1 MTYDSPQPPCARDWS
16 SACNRGASTGI
27 ALNRLRRRVVFE
39 RIVFRIDAAE
49 PGRWVVKGGMAL
61 EVRMPDDARTT
72 KDLDLG
78 LREDGIDSS
87 DLRDR
92 LIDALAT
99 DPTTMASSLPSA
111 RRSNSCGGDGGAPR
125 GVSRFRRHSPAGSS
139 AA

>member
-1 MTYDSPQPPCARDWS
+1 MAYDSPVALRTALEQRLQSEAQ
-16 SACNRGASTGI
+16 ATGI

-61 EVRMPDDARTT
+61 EVRMPDRARTT

-78 LREDGIDSS
+78 LREDGIAAA

-99 DPTTMASSLPSA
+99 DPDD
-111 RRSNSCGGDGGAPR
+111 DGFTFAVGPATELSPDEA
-125 GVSRFRRHSPAGSS
+125 GRHLH
-139 AA
+139 